1 MQKQKYKQPVTH
13 SVYVENLGIRLELPD
28 TAEEALINAGIAAD
42 PDTFEVSDA
51 QFKKMRGRPVGSN
64 KTLVHIRLDNDV
76 VEKFKA
82 TGAGWQ
88 TRINEAL
95 KKVSVA

>member
-1 MQKQKYKQPVTH
+1 MSKHAKTLKIK
-13 SVYVENLGIRLELPD
+13 NLELELPD
-28 TAEEALINAGIAAD
+28 DAEEARINAGIATD

-51 QFKKMRGRPVGSN
+51 QFKRMRGRPVGSN
-64 KTLVHIRLDNDV
+64 KTLVHIRLDNEV

-82 TGAGWQ
+82 TGSGWQ

-95 KKVSVA
+95 KKVNPV

>member
-1 MQKQKYKQPVTH
+1 MSKHAQTLKIK
-13 SVYVENLGIRLELPD
+13 NLELELPD
-28 TAEEALINAGIAAD
+28 DAEEARINAGIAAD

-51 QFKKMRGRPVGSN
+51 QFKRMRGRPLGSN
-64 KTLVHIRLDNDV
+64 KTLVHIRLDNEV

-82 TGAGWQ
+82 TGSGWQ

-95 KKVSVA
+95 KKINPI

>member
-1 MQKQKYKQPVTH
+1 MLERK
-13 SVYVENLGIRLELPD
+13 NIRRTVKESALRGLKALVLELPD
-28 TAEEALINAGIAAD
+28 AAEEALINAGIATD

-51 QFKKMRGRPVGSN
+51 QFKKMRVRPAGSN

-82 TGAGWQ
+82 GGAGWQ
-88 TRINEAL
+88 TRINEVL
-95 KKVSVA
+95 KKAI

>member
-1 MQKQKYKQPVTH
+1 MSKHAKTFKIK
-13 SVYVENLGIRLELPD
+13 NLELELPD
-28 TAEEALINAGIAAD
+28 ADEEARINAGIEAD
-42 PDTFEVSDA
+42 PDTFEVSDR

-82 TGAGWQ
+82 TGSGWQ

-95 KKVSVA
+95 KKANPV

>member
-1 MQKQKYKQPVTH
+1 MSKHAKTLKVKDL
-13 SVYVENLGIRLELPD
+13 ELELPD
-28 TAEEALINAGIAAD
+28 ADEEARINEGIAAD
-42 PDTFEVSDA
+42 PDTFEVSDG
-51 QFKKMRGRPVGSN
+51 QFKKMRGRPVGSH

-82 TGAGWQ
+82 TGSGWQ

-95 KKVSVA
+95 KKVNPV

>member
-1 MQKQKYKQPVTH
+1 MSKPAKTLKVNDL
-13 SVYVENLGIRLELPD
+13 ELELPD
-28 TAEEALINAGIAAD
+28 AAEEARINAGILAD
-42 PDTFEVSDA
+42 PDTVEVSDA
-51 QFKKMRGRPVGSN
+51 QFKKMRGRPIGSR

-82 TGAGWQ
+82 TGSGWQ

-95 KKVSVA
+95 KKVNPV

>member
-1 MQKQKYKQPVTH
+1 MSKHAKTLKIKDL
-13 SVYVENLGIRLELPD
+13 ELELPD
-28 TAEEALINAGIAAD
+28 DTEEARINTGIAAD
-42 PDTFEVSDA
+42 PDTFEVTDA
-51 QFKKMRGRPVGSN
+51 QFKRMRGRPVGSN

-82 TGAGWQ
+82 TGSGWQ

-95 KKVSVA
+95 KKINPI

>member
-1 MQKQKYKQPVTH
+1 MSNHAKTLKPKVL
-13 SVYVENLGIRLELPD
+13 ELELPD
-28 TAEEALINAGIAAD
+28 AAEEARINAGIAAD

>member
-1 MQKQKYKQPVTH
+1 MSKHAKTLKVKDL
-13 SVYVENLGIRLELPD
+13 ELELPD
-28 TAEEALINAGIAAD
+28 ADEEARINTGIAAD
-42 PDTFEVSDA
+42 PDTFEVSDG

-64 KTLVHIRLDNDV
+64 KTLVHIRLDNEV

-95 KKVSVA
+95 KKVNPI

>member
-1 MQKQKYKQPVTH
+1 MSKHAKTLKVD
-13 SVYVENLGIRLELPD
+13 NLELELPD
-28 TAEEALINAGIAAD
+28 AAEDARINAGIAAD
-42 PDTFEVSDA
+42 PDTFELSEA
-51 QFKKMRGRPVGSN
+51 QFKKMRGRPAGSN

-82 TGAGWQ
+82 TGTGWQ

-95 KKVSVA
+95 KKVSPV

>member
-1 MQKQKYKQPVTH
+1 MSKPAKTLKVNDL
-13 SVYVENLGIRLELPD
+13 ELELPD
-28 TAEEALINAGIAAD
+28 AAEEARINAGILAD
-42 PDTFEVSDA
+42 PDTVEVSDA
-51 QFKKMRGRPVGSN
+51 QFKKMRGRPIGSS

-82 TGAGWQ
+82 TGSGWQ

-95 KKVSVA
+95 KKVNPV

>member
-1 MQKQKYKQPVTH
+1 MSKHAKTLTVKD
-13 SVYVENLGIRLELPD
+13 LKLELPD
-28 TAEEALINAGIAAD
+28 ADEETRINAGIAAD
-42 PDTFEVSDA
+42 PDTFEASDG

-82 TGAGWQ
+82 TGSGWQ

-95 KKVSVA
+95 KKVNPV